1 MDWIDIAALIVR
13 NILIV
18 AIILGIAPMLVWLE
32 RRGSGIIQ
40 DRPGPERA
48 HIGPFRLY
56 GLIHPLA
63 DGIKLIS
70 KEFII
75 PKRANRFFFLIAPII
90 VLGIPLITMAIV
102 PWWDNIV
109 MPDGRVIA
117 GQVINVNPG
126 LLWFFAIVSLSVY
139 GVIFAGW
146 SSNSKYSLLGAMRAS
161 AAVLSY
167 EIPMGLAVIGAL
179 MAYGT
184 INLPEI
190 VQLQSGEWFG
200 IIPKWGVFHQPLGAL
215 IFLIC
220 AFAETNRAPF
230 DMAEAESELVAGY
243 HTEYSGMGFGIFLFS
258 EYAAIMVSSGIL
270 ITLYLGGWQVPWLST
285 QELITHAQVIMQWS
299 LGIAFALSL
308 VLTAVLLTQFTG
320 GLGTWKD
327 WRDYE
332 PLILALLVLGGGV
345 TALLAMFGLMA
356 FTLPEWVGPIFAAV
370 AQFGAFIAKLLFL
383 CWVFVWVR
391 WTLPRFRYDQLMN
404 LGWRTLLPLALIN
417 ILLTGILIT
426 VLKL

>member
-1 MDWIDIAALIVR
+1 MDWIDIAALILR
-13 NILIV
+13 NVLIV
-18 AIILGIAPMLVWLE
+18 AIILGIAPVLVWLE

-48 HIGPFRLY
+48 AIGPFRLF
-56 GLIHPLA
+56 GLLHPLA

-70 KEFII
+70 KEFLV
-75 PKRANRFFFLIAPII
+75 PQRANKFYFLIAPMI
-90 VLGIPLITMAIV
+90 VLGIPLIAMAIV

-109 MPDGRVIA
+109 MPDGRVIP
-117 GQVINVNPG
+117 GQVLDLNPS
-126 LLWFFAIVSLSVY
+126 LLWFFAIASLTVY
-139 GVIFAGW
+139 GLIFAGW

-184 INLPEI
+184 INLPDI
-190 VQLQSGEWFG
+190 VQMQAGEWWG
-200 IIPKWGVFHQPLGAL
+200 VIPKWGVFHQPLGAL

-243 HTEYSGMGFGIFLFS
+243 HTEYSGMGFGIFLFA

-270 ITLYLGGWQVPWLST
+270 ISLYFGGWQVPFLST
-285 QELITHAQVIMQWS
+285 AELIQHAGLLTQWT
-299 LGIAFALSL
+299 LGIAFGLSL
-308 VLTAVLLTQFTG
+308 VLTAILLGIFQS

-332 PLILALLVLGGGV
+332 PLILALAVLGGGV
-345 TALLAMFGLMA
+345 TALLLLFGLMA
-356 FTLPEWVGPIFAAV
+356 IPLPAWYGPIFAAV
-370 AQFGAFIAKLLFL
+370 AQFGMFILKLAFF
-383 CWVFVWVR
+383 CWIFVWVR

-404 LGWRTLLPLALIN
+404 LGWRSLLPLALIN

-426 VLKL
+426 VFKL

>member
-1 MDWIDIAALIVR
+1 VDWIDIATLILR

-18 AIILGIAPMLVWLE
+18 AIILGIAPVLVWLE

-48 HIGPFRLY
+48 AIGPFRLF
-56 GLIHPLA
+56 GLLHPLA

-70 KEFII
+70 KEFFI
-75 PKRANRFFFLIAPII
+75 PEKSNKFYFIVAPMI

-109 MPDGRVIA
+109 MPDGRIIP
-117 GQVINVNPG
+117 GQVLNVNPS
-126 LLWFFAIVSLSVY
+126 LLWFFAIVSLTVY
-139 GVIFAGW
+139 GIIFAGW
-146 SSNSKYSLLGAMRAS
+146 SSNSKYSLLGAVRAS

-179 MAYGT
+179 MYYGT

-190 VQLQSGEWFG
+190 VHLQTGTWWG
-200 IIPKWGVFHQPLGAL
+200 VIPKWGVFVQPLGAL
-215 IFLIC
+215 IFLVC

-230 DMAEAESELVAGY
+230 DLAEAESELVAGY
-243 HTEYSGMGFGIFLFS
+243 HTEYSGMGFGMFLFA
-258 EYAAIMVSSGIL
+258 EYAAMMVSSGIL
-270 ITLYLGGWQVPWLST
+270 ITLYFGGWQVPWLST
-285 QELITHAQVIMQWS
+285 HDLIVNAQ
-299 LGIAFALSL
+299 
-308 VLTAVLLTQFTG
+308 LLTQWT
-320 GLGTWKD
+320 LGIVFAVTLILAALLLTSFSANVGTFKD

-332 PLILALLVLGGGV
+332 PLILALAIIGGGV
-345 TALLAMFGLMA
+345 TALLGLFFLLS
-356 FTLPEWVGPIFAAV
+356 FTLPAWYGPIFAAV
-370 AQFGAFIAKLLFL
+370 AQFGIFIAKLAFF

-391 WTLPRFRYDQLMN
+391 WTLPRFRYDQVMY
-404 LGWRTLLPLALIN
+404 LGWRSLLPLALAN